1 MVPAYLLLLA
11 AIGGI
16 RITRRSGLVIAL
28 CGVALVAVF
37 PVIDYVVPAIGP
49 SHLGGFVG
57 QLVHGGAGGTLRR
70 KLSSNLHSLTETW
83 YTPLVPVAAVVT
95 GLVLV
100 VPGRM
105 RQRTL
110 LIATGNEPLLRPALS
125 AVWIASVLGWLAD
138 DSGVS
143 VAAAALPLA
152 LPVAIV
158 LAVRTANLPTGK
170 QVTGRESAGH
180 AVNLCVTGQLESNR
194 RRFG

>member
-1 MVPAYLLLLA
+1 MVPAYLVLLA
-11 AIGGI
+11 ATAGI
-16 RITRRSGLVIAL
+16 RITPRSGLVIAL
-28 CGVALVAVF
+28 SGVALVAVF
-37 PVIDYVVPAIGP
+37 AVIDYVVPAIGP

-70 KLSSNLHSLTETW
+70 KFSSNLHSLTEAW
-83 YTPLVPVAAVVT
+83 YAPLVPVAALIT
-95 GLVLV
+95 GLMLV

-110 LIATGNEPLLRPALS
+110 LIASGYEPLLRPTLS
-125 AVWIASVLGWLAD
+125 AVWIAAVLGWLAD

-143 VAAAALPLA
+143 VAAAALPVA
-152 LPVAIV
+152 LPMAIV

-170 QVTGRESAGH
+170 RVTERESTGH
-180 AVNLCVTGQLESNR
+180 EANLCVAGQSESNR